1 MRNVL
6 KAETLER
13 KFPLLSVENGCIVS
27 KDADLTVAFEV
38 ELPELYTVTA
48 DEYEAMHA
56 SWIKAIKVLPEHS
69 VVCKQDWFVKETY
82 RPKTGGEE
90 QSFLARSY
98 ERYFNERPF
107 LNHRCYLYLTKTTR
121 ERNRRQSDFNTLC
134 RGFLL
139 PREITDKETAERF
152 LEAVE
157 QFERI
162 MNDSGHVRLRR
173 LDTDEVTGTK
183 ERPGLVEKYFSLS
196 LEDGTAVLQDI
207 CLKPGRMRIG
217 DKRLCLH
224 TLSDTEDLPGK
235 LSTDMRYER
244 MSTDKSDCRLS
255 FAAPVGLLLSCNHIY
270 SQYVFIDSAQEILQM
285 MEKNSRNMLSLS
297 KYSRSNA
304 VNQEW
309 TEMYLDEAHAKGLLP
324 VRCHCNVIS
333 WAEDAEEFRRIRNDT
348 GSQLAMMECT
358 PRYNTVDTPVLYW
371 AGIPGNAGDFPAE
384 ESFYTFLEQAVCLF
398 AGETNYRN
406 SPSPF
411 GIRMADRQNGIPV
424 HVDISDLP
432 MKRGIITNRN
442 KFILG
447 PSGSGKSFFTNHL
460 VRNYYEQGTQIL
472 LVDTGNS
479 YQGLCRMIHDR
490 TRGEDGIY
498 ITYEEDNPISF
509 NPFYTDSGQF
519 DVEKRESI
527 KTLILTLWKREDEAP
542 TRAEEVAL
550 SGAVN
555 AYIRKISGDRSVR
568 PDFNGFYEF
577 VSVDYRRMIEEK
589 RVREKDFDIDGFLNV
604 LEPFYRGGDYDFL
617 LNSDKELDLTNKRF
631 IVFELDNIG
640 SNKVLLPVVTLIIM
654 ETFIAKMR
662 RLKGVRKM
670 IRIEECWKALM
681 SANMSEYI
689 KYLFKTVRK
698 YFGEAVVVTQ
708 EVDDI
713 ISSPIVKEAIINNS
727 DCKILLDQRK
737 YMNKFEHIQR
747 LLGLTDKEKGQIL
760 SINQANHPGRSYR
773 EVWIGLGGTHSAVYA
788 TEVSEEEYFTFST
801 EESEKLEVQRL
812 AEESGG
818 DLEAAVRRMAEKRRE
833 EQRQTSTFKQ
843 ERL

>member
-48 DEYEAMHA
+48 DEYESMHA
-56 SWIKAIKVLPEHS
+56 SWIKAAKVLPEHS
-69 VVCKQDWFVKETY
+69 IICKQDWFVKETY
-82 RPKTGGEE
+82 RPADNGKER
-90 QSFLARSY
+90 SFLSRCY
-98 ERYFNERPF
+98 DRHFNERPY
-107 LNHRCYLYLTKTTR
+107 LNHKCYLYLTKTTR
-121 ERNRRQSDFNTLC
+121 ERSRRQSDFNTLC

-139 PREITDKETAERF
+139 PREITDKDTAVRF

-173 LDTDEVTGTK
+173 LETDEITGTK

-244 MSTDKSDCRLS
+244 MSTDRSDCRLS

-270 SQYVFIDSAQEILQM
+270 SQYVFIDSAQETLQM
-285 MEKNSRNMLSLS
+285 MERNSRNLLSLS
-297 KYSRSNA
+297 RYSRSNA

-309 TEMYLDEAHAKGLLP
+309 TEMYLDEAHTKGVLP
-324 VRCHCNVIS
+324 VRCHCNVIA

-358 PRYNTVDTPVLYW
+358 PRYNTIDTPVLYW

-398 AGETNYRN
+398 AGETNYRD

-411 GIRMADRQNGIPV
+411 GIRLADRQNGIPV

-432 MKRGIITNRN
+432 MKRGVITNRN

-460 VRNYYEQGTQIL
+460 VRSYYEQGAHVL
-472 LVDTGNS
+472 LVDVGNS

-498 ITYEEDNPISF
+498 LTYSEEQPIAF
-509 NPFYTDSGQF
+509 NPFYTDSGEF

-542 TRAEEVAL
+542 KRSEEVAL

-555 AYIRKISGDRSVR
+555 AYLRKISGDRDTR

-577 VSVDYRRMIEEK
+577 VAGDYRRMIEK
-589 RVREKDFDIDGFLNV
+589 KKVREKDFDIDGFLNV

-617 LNSDKELDLTNKRF
+617 LNSDKGLDLTNKRF
-631 IVFELDNIG
+631 IVFELDNISG
-640 SNKVLLPVVTLIIM
+640 NKVLLPVVTLIIM

-662 RLKGVRKM
+662 RLKGIRKM
-670 IRIEECWKALM
+670 ILIEECWKALM
-681 SANMSEYI
+681 SVNMSEYI
-689 KYLFKTVRK
+689 QYLFKTVRK

-747 LLGLTDKEKGQIL
+747 LLGLTEKEKGQIL

-773 EVWIGLGGTHSAVYA
+773 EVWIGLGWTHSAVYA
-788 TEVSEEEYFTFST
+788 TEVSEEEYFTFTT

-812 AEESGG
+812 SEEPGG
-818 DLEAAVRRMAEKRRE
+818 SLELAVRRMAEKKRE
-833 EQRQTSTFKQ
+833 ERKQTTNFKQ
-843 ERL
+843 EK

>member
-13 KFPLLSVENGCIVS
+13 RFPLLSVENGCIVS

-48 DEYEAMHA
+48 DEYEAMHS
-56 SWIKAIKVLPEHS
+56 SWIKAVKVLPEHS

-82 RPKTGGEE
+82 RPKTDDGE
-90 QSFLARSY
+90 QSFLTRSY
-98 ERYFNERPF
+98 ELHFNERPY
-107 LNHRCYLYLTKTTR
+107 LNHKCYLFLTKTTR
-121 ERNRRQSDFNTLC
+121 ERSRRKSDFNTLC

-139 PREITDKETAERF
+139 PKEITDKDAAARF

-162 MNDSGHVRLRR
+162 MNDSGHIRLRR
-173 LDTDEVTGTK
+173 LETDEITGTK

-196 LEDGTAVLQDI
+196 LEDETAVLQDI

-224 TLSDTEDLPGK
+224 TLSDTEDLPGR

-244 MSTDKSDCRLS
+244 MSTDRSDCRLS

-270 SQYVFIDSAQEILQM
+270 SQYVFIDDAQEILQM

-309 TEMYLDEAHAKGLLP
+309 TEMYLDEAHTKGVLP
-324 VRCHCNVIS
+324 VRCHCNVIA

-358 PRYNTVDTPVLYW
+358 PRYNTIDTPVIYW
-371 AGIPGNAGDFPAE
+371 AGIPGNAGDFPSE

-398 AGETNYRN
+398 AGETNYRS

-411 GIRMADRQNGIPV
+411 GIRLADRQNGIPV

-460 VRNYYEQGTQIL
+460 VRQYYEQGAHIL

-490 TRGEDGIY
+490 TNGKDGIY

-509 NPFYTDSGQF
+509 NPFYTESGKF
-519 DVEKRESI
+519 DVEKRDSI
-527 KTLILTLWKREDEAP
+527 NTLILTLWKREDESP
-542 TRAEEVAL
+542 KRSEEVAL

-555 AYIRKISGDRSVR
+555 AYIRKISENRNIR

-577 VSVDYRRMIEEK
+577 VADDYRRMIEEK
-589 RVREKDFDIDGFLNV
+589 KVREKDFDIDGFLNV

-617 LNSDKELDLTNKRF
+617 LNSDKELDLTGKRF
-631 IVFELDNIG
+631 IVFELDNIS

-662 RLKGVRKM
+662 RLKGIRKM
-670 IRIEECWKALM
+670 ILIEECWKALM

-747 LLGLTDKEKGQIL
+747 LLGLTEKEKGQIL
-760 SINQANHPGRSYR
+760 SINQANHPGRFYR
-773 EVWIGLGGTHSAVYA
+773 EVWIGLGGTCSAVYA
-788 TEVSEEEYFTFST
+788 TEVSEEEYFTFTT
-801 EESEKLEVQRL
+801 EESEKVEVQRIAGGPEGSLEGAIRRL
-812 AEESGG
+812 AE
-818 DLEAAVRRMAEKRRE
+818 KKRE
-833 EQRQTSTFKQ
+833 EQKQ
-843 ERL
+843 VLNPK

>member
-13 KFPLLSVENGCIVS
+13 RFPLLSVENGCIVS

-48 DEYEAMHA
+48 DEYEAMHS
-56 SWIKAIKVLPEHS
+56 SWIKAAKVLPEHS

-82 RPKTGGEE
+82 RPKTDDGE
-90 QSFLARSY
+90 QSFLTRSY
-98 ERYFNERPF
+98 ELHFNERPY
-107 LNHRCYLYLTKTTR
+107 LNHKCYLFLTKTTR
-121 ERNRRQSDFNTLC
+121 ERSRRKSDFNTLC

-139 PREITDKETAERF
+139 PKEITDKDAAARF

-162 MNDSGHVRLRR
+162 MNDSGHIRLRR
-173 LDTDEVTGTK
+173 LETDEITGTK

-196 LEDGTAVLQDI
+196 LEDETAVLQDI

-224 TLSDTEDLPGK
+224 TLSDTEDLPGR

-244 MSTDKSDCRLS
+244 MSTDRSDCRLS

-270 SQYVFIDSAQEILQM
+270 SQYVFIDDAQEILQM

-309 TEMYLDEAHAKGLLP
+309 TEMYLDEAHTKGVLP
-324 VRCHCNVIS
+324 VRCHCNVIA

-358 PRYNTVDTPVLYW
+358 PRYNTIDTPVIYW
-371 AGIPGNAGDFPAE
+371 AGIPGNAGDFPSE

-398 AGETNYRN
+398 AGETNYRS

-411 GIRMADRQNGIPV
+411 GIRLADRQNGIPV

-460 VRNYYEQGTQIL
+460 VRQYYEQGAHIL

-490 TRGEDGIY
+490 TNGKDGIY

-509 NPFYTDSGQF
+509 NPFYTESGKF
-519 DVEKRESI
+519 DVEKRDSI
-527 KTLILTLWKREDEAP
+527 NTLILTLWKREDESP
-542 TRAEEVAL
+542 KRSEEVAL

-555 AYIRKISGDRSVR
+555 AYIRKISENRNIR

-577 VSVDYRRMIEEK
+577 VADDYRRMIEEK
-589 RVREKDFDIDGFLNV
+589 KVREKDFDIDGFLNV

-617 LNSDKELDLTNKRF
+617 LNSDKELDLTGKRF
-631 IVFELDNIG
+631 IVFELDNIS

-662 RLKGVRKM
+662 RLKGIRKM
-670 IRIEECWKALM
+670 ILIEECWKALM

-737 YMNKFEHIQR
+737 YINKFEHIQR
-747 LLGLTDKEKGQIL
+747 LLGLTEKEKGQIL
-760 SINQANHPGRSYR
+760 SINQANHPGRFYR
-773 EVWIGLGGTHSAVYA
+773 EVWIGLGGTCSAVYA
-788 TEVSEEEYFTFST
+788 TEVSEEEYFTFTT
-801 EESEKLEVQRL
+801 EESEKLEVQRIAGGPEGSLEGAIRRL
-812 AEESGG
+812 AE
-818 DLEAAVRRMAEKRRE
+818 KKRE
-833 EQRQTSTFKQ
+833 EQKQ
-843 ERL
+843 VSNPK

>member
-13 KFPLLSVENGCIVS
+13 RFPLLSVENGCIVS
-27 KDADLTVAFEV
+27 KDADLTMAFEV

-48 DEYEAMHA
+48 DEYEAMHS
-56 SWIKAIKVLPEHS
+56 SWIKAVKVLPEHS

-82 RPKTGGEE
+82 RPKTDDGE
-90 QSFLARSY
+90 QSFLTRSY
-98 ERYFNERPF
+98 ELHFNERPY
-107 LNHRCYLYLTKTTR
+107 LNHKCYLFLTKTTR
-121 ERNRRQSDFNTLC
+121 ERSRRKSDFNTLC

-139 PREITDKETAERF
+139 PKEITDKDAAARF

-162 MNDSGHVRLRR
+162 MNDSGHIRLRR
-173 LDTDEVTGTK
+173 LETDEITGTK

-196 LEDGTAVLQDI
+196 LEDETAVLQDI

-224 TLSDTEDLPGK
+224 TLSDTEDLPGR

-244 MSTDKSDCRLS
+244 MSTDRSDCRLS

-270 SQYVFIDSAQEILQM
+270 SQYVFIDDAQEILQM

-309 TEMYLDEAHAKGLLP
+309 TEMYLDEAHTKGVLP
-324 VRCHCNVIS
+324 VRCHCNVIA

-358 PRYNTVDTPVLYW
+358 PRYNTIDTPVIYW
-371 AGIPGNAGDFPAE
+371 AGIPGNAGDFPSE

-398 AGETNYRN
+398 AGETNYRS

-411 GIRMADRQNGIPV
+411 GIRLADRQNGIPV

-460 VRNYYEQGTQIL
+460 VRQYYEQGAHIL

-490 TRGEDGIY
+490 TNGKDGIY

-509 NPFYTDSGQF
+509 NPFYTESGKF
-519 DVEKRESI
+519 DVEKRDSI
-527 KTLILTLWKREDEAP
+527 NTLILTLWKREDESP
-542 TRAEEVAL
+542 KRSEEVAL

-555 AYIRKISGDRSVR
+555 AYIRKISENRNIR

-577 VSVDYRRMIEEK
+577 VADDYRRMIEEK
-589 RVREKDFDIDGFLNV
+589 KVREKDFDIDGFLNV

-617 LNSDKELDLTNKRF
+617 LNSDKELDLTGKRF
-631 IVFELDNIG
+631 IVFELDNIS

-662 RLKGVRKM
+662 RLKGIRKM
-670 IRIEECWKALM
+670 ILIEECWKALM

-747 LLGLTDKEKGQIL
+747 LLGLTEKEKGQIL
-760 SINQANHPGRSYR
+760 SINQANHPGRFYR
-773 EVWIGLGGTHSAVYA
+773 EVWIGLGGTCSAVYA
-788 TEVSEEEYFTFST
+788 TEVSEEEYFTFTT
-801 EESEKLEVQRL
+801 EESEKLEVQRIAGLPEGSLEGAIRRL
-812 AEESGG
+812 AE
-818 DLEAAVRRMAEKRRE
+818 KKRE
-833 EQRQTSTFKQ
+833 EQKQ
-843 ERL
+843 VSNPK

>member
-13 KFPLLSVENGCIVS
+13 KFPLLAVEHGCIVS

-38 ELPELYTVTA
+38 LLPEIYTVTG
-48 DEYEAMHA
+48 DEYEAIHSA
-56 SWIKAIKVLPEHS
+56 WVKAIRVLPDYS
-69 VVCKQDWFVKETY
+69 VVCKQDWFVEETY
-82 RPKTGGEE
+82 RPDFDRDG
-90 QSFLARSY
+90 QSFLAKSY
-98 ERYFNERPF
+98 ERHFNERPY
-107 LNHRCYLYLTKTTR
+107 LGHRCYLYLTKTTR
-121 ERNRRQSDFNTLC
+121 ERSRRRSDFSTLC
-134 RGFLL
+134 RGHIL
-139 PREITDKETAERF
+139 PREIADRDTAARF

-162 MNDSGHVRLRR
+162 MNDSGKVSLRR
-173 LDTDEVTGTK
+173 MPPEEITGTS
-183 ERPGLVEKYFSLS
+183 ERPGLVERYFSLS
-196 LEDGTAVLQDI
+196 ADDRSAVLEDI
-207 CLKPGRMRIG
+207 CLEPGRMRIG
-217 DKRLCLH
+217 DKQLCLH
-224 TLSDTEDLPGK
+224 TLSAADDLPGRVE
-235 LSTDMRYER
+235 TDMRYGR
-244 MSTDKSDCRLS
+244 LSTDRSDCRLS

-270 SQYVFIDSAQEILQM
+270 SQYVFIDDAREILQD
-285 MEKNSRNMLSLS
+285 MEKSSRNLLSLS
-297 KYSRSNA
+297 RYSRSNA
-304 VNQEW
+304 VNREW
-309 TEMYLDEAHAKGLLP
+309 VEMYLDEAHTQGLLP
-324 VRCHCNVIS
+324 VRCHCNVLA
-333 WAEDAEEFRRIRNDT
+333 WAEDAGGLRRVRNDT

-358 PRYNTVDTPVLYW
+358 PRHNTVDTPVLYW

-384 ESFYTFLEQAVCLF
+384 ESFHTFLEQAVCLF
-398 AGETNYRN
+398 TEETNYRS

-411 GIRMADRQNGIPV
+411 GIRLTDRRNGIPV
-424 HVDISDLP
+424 HVDISDEP
-432 MKRGIITNRN
+432 MRRGIITNRN

-460 VRNYYEQGTQIL
+460 VRNYYEQGAHVL

-479 YQGLCRMIHDR
+479 YRGLCSLVNGR
-490 TRGEDGIY
+490 THGGDGIY
-498 ITYEEDNPISF
+498 ITYEEDNPIAF
-509 NPFYTDSGQF
+509 NPFHTASGEF

-542 TRAEEVAL
+542 KRSEEVAL

-555 AYIRKISGDRSVR
+555 AYIRRITEDLTLR

-577 VSVDYRRMIEEK
+577 VRDDYRRIMEEK
-589 RVREKDFDIDGFLNV
+589 KVREKDFDIDGFLNV
-604 LEPFYRGGDYDFL
+604 LEPFYKGGDYDFL
-617 LNSDKELDLTNKRF
+617 LNSDKGLDLTDKRF
-631 IVFELDNIG
+631 IVFELDNI
-640 SNKVLLPVVTLIIM
+640 SSHKVLLPVVTLIIM

-662 RLKGVRKM
+662 RLKGIRKM
-670 IRIEECWKALM
+670 ILIEECWKALM

-747 LLGLTDKEKGQIL
+747 LLGLTEKEKGQIL
-760 SINQANHPGRSYR
+760 SINQANHPGRFYR

-788 TEVSEEEYFTFST
+788 TEVSGEEYYTFTT
-801 EESEKLEVQRL
+801 EESEKMEVQRL
-812 AEESGG
+812 AERLDGN
-818 DLEAAVRRMAEKRRE
+818 LELAVRHLAEKMRE
-833 EQRQTSTFKQ
+833 EQGQRSTLK
-843 ERL
+843 

>member
-13 KFPLLSVENGCIVS
+13 RFPLLSVENGCIVS

-48 DEYEAMHA
+48 DEYEAMHS
-56 SWIKAIKVLPEHS
+56 SWIKAVKVLPEHS

-82 RPKTGGEE
+82 RPKTDDGE
-90 QSFLARSY
+90 QSFLTRSY
-98 ERYFNERPF
+98 ELHFNERPY
-107 LNHRCYLYLTKTTR
+107 LNHKCYLFLTKTTR
-121 ERNRRQSDFNTLC
+121 ERSRRKSDFNTLC

-139 PREITDKETAERF
+139 PKEITDKDAAARF

-162 MNDSGHVRLRR
+162 MNDSGHIRLRR
-173 LDTDEVTGTK
+173 LETDEITGTK

-196 LEDGTAVLQDI
+196 LEDETAVLQDI

-224 TLSDTEDLPGK
+224 TLSDTEDLPGR

-244 MSTDKSDCRLS
+244 MSTDRSDCRLS

-270 SQYVFIDSAQEILQM
+270 SQYVFIDDAQEILQM
-285 MEKNSRNMLSLS
+285 MEKNSCNMLSLS

-304 VNQEW
+304 INQEW
-309 TEMYLDEAHAKGLLP
+309 TEMYLDEAHTKGVLP
-324 VRCHCNVIS
+324 VRCHCNVIA

-358 PRYNTVDTPVLYW
+358 PRYNTIDTPVIYW
-371 AGIPGNAGDFPAE
+371 AGIPGNAGDFPSE

-398 AGETNYRN
+398 AGETNYRS

-411 GIRMADRQNGIPV
+411 GIRLADRQNGIPV

-460 VRNYYEQGTQIL
+460 VRQYYEQGAHIL

-490 TRGEDGIY
+490 TNGKDGIY

-509 NPFYTDSGQF
+509 NPFYTESGKF
-519 DVEKRESI
+519 DVEKRDSI
-527 KTLILTLWKREDEAP
+527 NTLILTLWKREDESP
-542 TRAEEVAL
+542 KRSEEVAL

-555 AYIRKISGDRSVR
+555 AYIRKISENRNIR

-577 VSVDYRRMIEEK
+577 VAEDYRRMIEEK
-589 RVREKDFDIDGFLNV
+589 KVREKDFDIDGFLNV

-617 LNSDKELDLTNKRF
+617 LNSDKELDLTGKRF
-631 IVFELDNIG
+631 IVFELDNIS

-662 RLKGVRKM
+662 RLKGIRKM
-670 IRIEECWKALM
+670 ILIEECWKALM

-737 YMNKFEHIQR
+737 YINKFEHIQR
-747 LLGLTDKEKGQIL
+747 LLGLTEKEKGQIL
-760 SINQANHPGRSYR
+760 SINQANHPGRFYR
-773 EVWIGLGGTHSAVYA
+773 EVWIGLGGTCSAVYA
-788 TEVSEEEYFTFST
+788 TEVSEEEYFTFTT
-801 EESEKLEVQRL
+801 EESEKLEVQRIAGGPEGSLEGAIRRL
-812 AEESGG
+812 AE
-818 DLEAAVRRMAEKRRE
+818 KKRE
-833 EQRQTSTFKQ
+833 EQKQ
-843 ERL
+843 VSNPK

>member
-48 DEYEAMHA
+48 DEYESMHA
-56 SWIKAIKVLPEHS
+56 SWIKAAKVLPEHS
-69 VVCKQDWFVKETY
+69 IVCKQDWFVKETY
-82 RPKTGGEE
+82 RPANDGEG
-90 QSFLARSY
+90 QSFLARCY
-98 ERYFNERPF
+98 DRHFNERPY

-121 ERNRRQSDFNTLC
+121 ERSRRQSDFNTLC

-139 PREITDKETAERF
+139 PREITDKDTAVRF

-173 LDTDEVTGTK
+173 LETDEITGTK

-196 LEDGTAVLQDI
+196 LEDDTAVLQDI

-217 DKRLCLH
+217 DKLLCLH
-224 TLSDTEDLPGK
+224 TLSDTEDLPGT
-235 LSTDMRYER
+235 LFTDMRYER
-244 MSTDKSDCRLS
+244 MSTDRSDCRLS

-270 SQYVFIDSAQEILQM
+270 SQYVFIDDAQETLRM
-285 MEKNSRNMLSLS
+285 MERNSRNMLSLS
-297 KYSRSNA
+297 RYSRSNA
-304 VNQEW
+304 VNREW
-309 TEMYLDEAHAKGLLP
+309 TEMYLDEAHTKGVLP
-324 VRCHCNVIS
+324 VRCHCNVIA
-333 WAEDAEEFRRIRNDT
+333 WAEDAEEFRRIKNDT

-358 PRYNTVDTPVLYW
+358 PRHNTIDTPVLYW
-371 AGIPGNAGDFPAE
+371 AGIPGNAGDFPTE

-398 AGETNYRN
+398 AGETNYRD

-411 GIRMADRQNGIPV
+411 GIRLADRQNGIPV

-432 MKRGIITNRN
+432 MKRGVITNRN

-460 VRNYYEQGTQIL
+460 VRSCYEQGAHVL
-472 LVDTGNS
+472 LVDVGNS

-490 TRGEDGIY
+490 TRGEDGVY
-498 ITYEEDNPISF
+498 LTYSEEHPIAF
-509 NPFYTDSGQF
+509 NPFYTDSGEF

-542 TRAEEVAL
+542 KRSEEVAL

-555 AYIRKISGDRSVR
+555 AYLRRISGNKDAR

-577 VSVDYRRMIEEK
+577 VADDYRRMIEK
-589 RVREKDFDIDGFLNV
+589 KKVREKDFDIDGFLNV

-631 IVFELDNIG
+631 IVFELDNISG
-640 SNKVLLPVVTLIIM
+640 NKVLLPVVTLIIM

-662 RLKGVRKM
+662 RLKGIRKIM
-670 IRIEECWKALM
+670 LIEECWKALM
-681 SANMSEYI
+681 SVNMSEYI
-689 KYLFKTVRK
+689 QYLFKTVRK

-747 LLGLTDKEKGQIL
+747 LLGLTEKEKGQIL
-760 SINQANHPGRSYR
+760 SINQANRPGHSYR

-788 TEVSEEEYFTFST
+788 TEVSEEEYFTFTT
-801 EESEKLEVQRL
+801 EETEKLEVQRL
-812 AEESGG
+812 SEEPGG
-818 DLEAAVRRMAEKRRE
+818 SLELAVRRMAEKKRE
-833 EQRQTSTFKQ
+833 GRKQTTNFKQ
-843 ERL
+843 EQ

>member
-1 MRNVL
+1 
-6 KAETLER
+6 
-13 KFPLLSVENGCIVS
+13 
-27 KDADLTVAFEV
+27 
-38 ELPELYTVTA
+38 
-48 DEYEAMHA
+48 
-56 SWIKAIKVLPEHS
+56 
-69 VVCKQDWFVKETY
+69 
-82 RPKTGGEE
+82 
-90 QSFLARSY
+90 
-98 ERYFNERPF
+98 
-107 LNHRCYLYLTKTTR
+107 
-121 ERNRRQSDFNTLC
+121 
-134 RGFLL
+134 
-139 PREITDKETAERF
+139 
-152 LEAVE
+152 
-157 QFERI
+157 
-162 MNDSGHVRLRR
+162 
-173 LDTDEVTGTK
+173 
-183 ERPGLVEKYFSLS
+183 
-196 LEDGTAVLQDI
+196 
-207 CLKPGRMRIG
+207 
-217 DKRLCLH
+217 
-224 TLSDTEDLPGK
+224 
-235 LSTDMRYER
+235 
-244 MSTDKSDCRLS
+244 
-255 FAAPVGLLLSCNHIY
+255 
-270 SQYVFIDSAQEILQM
+270 M

-297 KYSRSNA
+297 RYSRSNA

-309 TEMYLDEAHAKGLLP
+309 TEMYLDEAHTKGVLP
-324 VRCHCNVIS
+324 VRCHCNVIA

-371 AGIPGNAGDFPAE
+371 TGIPGNAGDFPAE

-398 AGETNYRN
+398 AGETNYRS

-460 VRNYYEQGTQIL
+460 VRNYYEQGAHIL

-490 TRGEDGIY
+490 TRGGDGIS

-542 TRAEEVAL
+542 KRSEEVAL

-555 AYIRKISGDRSVR
+555 AYIRKITGNREAR

-577 VSVDYRRMIEEK
+577 VDGDYRRMIAEK
-589 RVREKDFDIDGFLNV
+589 KVREKDFDIDGFLNV
-604 LEPFYRGGDYDFL
+604 LEPFYKGGDYDFL
-617 LNSDKELDLTNKRF
+617 LNSDRELDLTNRRF
-631 IVFELDNIG
+631 IVFELDNISG
-640 SNKVLLPVVTLIIM
+640 NKVLLPVVTLIIM

-662 RLKGVRKM
+662 RLKGIRKV
-670 IRIEECWKALM
+670 ILIEECWKALM
-681 SANMSEYI
+681 SANMSGYI
-689 KYLFKTVRK
+689 QYLFKTVRK

-747 LLGLTDKEKGQIL
+747 LLGLTEKEKSQIL
-760 SINQANHPGRSYR
+760 SINQANHPGRFYR
-773 EVWIGLGGTHSAVYA
+773 EVWIGLGGTRSAVYA
-788 TEVSEEEYFTFST
+788 TEVSAEEYFTFTT

-812 AEESGG
+812 AEELDGN
-818 DLEAAVRRMAEKRRE
+818 LELAIRRMAERKRE
-833 EQRQTSTFKQ
+833 EQRQVSTPKREQ
-843 ERL
+843 

>member
-6 KAETLER
+6 KVETLER
-13 KFPLLSVENGCIVS
+13 RFPLLSVENGCIVS

-48 DEYEAMHA
+48 DEYEAMHS
-56 SWIKAIKVLPEHS
+56 SWIKAVKVLPEHS

-82 RPKTGGEE
+82 RPKTDDGE
-90 QSFLARSY
+90 QSFLTRSY
-98 ERYFNERPF
+98 ELHFNERPY
-107 LNHRCYLYLTKTTR
+107 LNHKCYLFLTKTTR
-121 ERNRRQSDFNTLC
+121 ERSRRKSDFNTLC

-139 PREITDKETAERF
+139 PKEITDKDAAARF

-162 MNDSGHVRLRR
+162 MNDSGHIRLRR
-173 LDTDEVTGTK
+173 LETDEITGTK

-196 LEDGTAVLQDI
+196 LEDETAVLQDI

-224 TLSDTEDLPGK
+224 TLSDTEDLPGR

-244 MSTDKSDCRLS
+244 MSTDRSDCRLS

-270 SQYVFIDSAQEILQM
+270 SQYVFIDDAQEILQM

-304 VNQEW
+304 INQEW
-309 TEMYLDEAHAKGLLP
+309 TEMYLDEAHTKGVLP
-324 VRCHCNVIS
+324 VRCHCNVIA

-358 PRYNTVDTPVLYW
+358 PRYNTIDTPVIYW
-371 AGIPGNAGDFPAE
+371 AGIPGNAGDFPSE

-398 AGETNYRN
+398 AGETNYKS

-411 GIRMADRQNGIPV
+411 GIRLADRQNGIPV

-460 VRNYYEQGTQIL
+460 VRQYYEQGAHIL

-490 TRGEDGIY
+490 TNGKDGIY

-509 NPFYTDSGQF
+509 NPFYTESGKF
-519 DVEKRESI
+519 DVEKRDSI
-527 KTLILTLWKREDEAP
+527 NTLILTLWKREDESP
-542 TRAEEVAL
+542 KRSEEVAL

-555 AYIRKISGDRSVR
+555 AYIRKISENRNIR

-577 VSVDYRRMIEEK
+577 VTEDYRRMIEEK
-589 RVREKDFDIDGFLNV
+589 KVREKDFDIDGFLNV

-617 LNSDKELDLTNKRF
+617 LNSDKELDLTGKRF
-631 IVFELDNIG
+631 IVFELDNIS

-662 RLKGVRKM
+662 RLKGIRKM
-670 IRIEECWKALM
+670 ILIEECWKALM

-737 YMNKFEHIQR
+737 YINKFEHIQR
-747 LLGLTDKEKGQIL
+747 LLGLTEKEKGQIL
-760 SINQANHPGRSYR
+760 SINQANHPGRFYR
-773 EVWIGLGGTHSAVYA
+773 EVWIGLGGTCSAVYA
-788 TEVSEEEYFTFST
+788 TEVSEEEYFTFTT
-801 EESEKLEVQRL
+801 EESEKLEVQRIAGGPEGSLEGAIRRL
-812 AEESGG
+812 AE
-818 DLEAAVRRMAEKRRE
+818 KKRE
-833 EQRQTSTFKQ
+833 EQKQ
-843 ERL
+843 VSNPK